1 MRSVCLPRHPA
12 AAYLFLVRRREA
24 WWTWKPAIC
33 ESGPR
38 PNQCQGAIPFAQL
51 KQAYLDGKLGR
62 AVRPVPRVV
71 DQLARCK
78 GQFHGPLFD
87 ADRTR
92 GYHPK
97 PVRGSGCRGFH
108 YRGSSNDI
116 DDSVSHSRGGAVL
129 ALATLRPAQETSS
142 RPTWARGRSS
152 RARRSR

>member
-12 AAYLFLVRRREA
+12 VAYLFLVRRREA

-38 PNQCQGAIPFAQL
+38 PNQCRGRDPLCATQTGVSRRKA
-51 KQAYLDGKLGR
+51 GR

-71 DQLARCK
+71 DQLAQSK
-78 GQFHGPLFD
+78 GRFHGPLFD

-108 YRGSSNDI
+108 YRGGSNDI
-116 DDSVSHSRGGAVL
+116 DDSVSHRRGGCVGARHAVSR
-129 ALATLRPAQETSS
+129 ARRQADRPGQG
-142 RPTWARGRSS
+142 GRSS